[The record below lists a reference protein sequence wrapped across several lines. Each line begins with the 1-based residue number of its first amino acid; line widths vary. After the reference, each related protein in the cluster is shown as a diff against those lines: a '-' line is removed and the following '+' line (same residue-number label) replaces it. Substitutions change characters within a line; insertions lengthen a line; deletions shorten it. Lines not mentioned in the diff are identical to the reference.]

1 MKLKFKVQDYQSN
14 AVNAVV
20 DCFDGQ
26 PKFSGHEY
34 SIDRGT
40 SRDTQQNFETGV
52 RNHEIVLSDLQ
63 LLKNIQTVQKRQGLS
78 PSGSLTAFTAF
89 DSKGQHKALKDG
101 YKPGSPINL
110 DIEMETGTG
119 KTYCYIKT
127 MFEMHERFGW
137 SKFIVIVPSIAIRE
151 GVKKAFDITAD
162 HFAETYKGQ
171 RAQEFIYSSKP
182 TELNNLE
189 PFSSGAGINVMIIN
203 IQAFNAKGAEN
214 RRIYEE
220 LDNFQSRKPIDMI
233 RANKPILI
241 LDEPQK
247 MEGRATLEALPQFDP
262 LMILR
267 YSATHRTQH
276 LKVHR
281 LDAVDAYNSKL
292 VKKIAVRG
300 IQTKNLTGTD
310 EYLYLENIETSPDGP
325 LARIDMEV
333 KRRSGE
339 IKRELKRLGYGD
351 DLYEKS
357 GGLDQYRGYKIT
369 QIDAAQDIVEFSNGR
384 RLFAGDVQ
392 GDVNEDQVRRIQIR
406 ETIRAH
412 FEREK
417 ELFSDKIKVLSL
429 FFIDEVKK
437 YRDYSR
443 EDQKG
448 DYARI
453 FEEEYDFLKKEYL
466 SQLDLKNDGYARYV
480 DGIDPKSTH
489 NGYFA
494 IDKKKRMVDP
504 STKKKGEQKGL
515 SDDVSA
521 YDLIL
526 KDKERLLSFEEPT
539 RFIFSHSALREGWD
553 NPNVFTM
560 CMLKHSDSTI
570 SRRQEVGR
578 GLRLSVNQYGERI
591 DTKELVHK
599 VNVLTVVASE
609 SYENFAKGLQ
619 TEIFE
624 TLSSRPRK
632 ANKDYFK
639 GETIKVDGRKITITE
654 QMAADIN
661 YYLIVNGY
669 VDRAETIT
677 EKYHQDKYEGI
688 RPAFP
693 EEIDRYR
700 DQIFDLVDGV
710 FDDKQVASITVNG
723 RGIKPNRLNPKNFHK
738 KEFKELWKR
747 INRKAIYQVDFD
759 SDELIRNAVRR
770 LDKELITP
778 AVMYHVQRGEQTADV
793 TDHKLRTGEGFKVT
807 STVTETGMTFRTS
820 VTYDLVGKI
829 ALNTRLTRKTVANI
843 LIKISKTKF
852 DQFQKNPEYFISEVS
867 RIIIEQ
873 KANTVLEKL
882 QYNATS
888 ERYENEIFYGAELG
902 VKFVE
907 STSKLKK
914 HIYEYCEFDS
924 KVEGKFVG
932 DLDNSEE
939 IIVYAKLPR
948 GFLIPT
954 PMGDY
959 NPDWAISFK
968 NGTVSHLYFLAET
981 KGSMSSL
988 QLRGIEKAKI
998 KCAQKFF
1005 DELNKH
1011 IESDKVKYDVVD
1023 GYDSL
1028 INIVKD
1034 LEPKRRNLQELKY
1047 GV

>member
-20 DCFDGQ
+20 DCFAGQ
-26 PKFSGHEY
+26 PKFSGHDY
-34 SIDRGT
+34 SIERGT
-40 SRDTQQNFETGV
+40 SRGMDFETGV
-52 RNHEIVLSDLQ
+52 RNHEVVLTDLD
-63 LLKNIQTVQKRQGLS
+63 LLRNIQEVQKRQGLS
-78 PSGSLTAFTAF
+78 PSRSLSAFSSF

-127 MFEMHERFGW
+127 MFEMYQRFGW
-137 SKFIVIVPSIAIRE
+137 SKYIVIVPSIAIRE
-151 GVKKAFDITAD
+151 GVHKSFEITAD
-162 HFAETYKGQ
+162 HFAETYSGQ
-171 RAQEFIYSSKP
+171 RAKCFIYSSKP
-182 TELNNLE
+182 SELSNLE
-189 PFSSGAGINVMIIN
+189 EFSTGAGINVMIIN
-203 IQAFNAKGAEN
+203 IQAFNARGAEN

-220 LDNFQSRKPIDMI
+220 LDNFQSRRPIDMI
-233 RANKPILI
+233 RANKPVLI

-247 MEGRATLEALPQFDP
+247 MEGRATLEALPKFDP

-281 LDAVDAYNSKL
+281 LDAVDAYNKKL

-310 EYLYLENIETSPDGP
+310 EYLYLENIETSPDAP
-325 LARIDMEV
+325 LARMDMEV
-333 KRRSGE
+333 KLRSGE
-339 IKRELKRLGYGD
+339 IKREIRRLSYGD

-357 GGLDQYRGYKIT
+357 GGLDQYRGYKIN
-369 QIDAAQDIVEFSNGR
+369 QIDAAQDIVEFSNGKR
-384 RLFAGDVQ
+384 FFSGDVQ
-392 GDVNEDQVRRIQIR
+392 GDVNEYQVRRIQIR

-417 ELFSDKIKVLSL
+417 ELYSDKIKVLSL

-448 DYARI
+448 EYARI
-453 FEEEYDFLKKEYL
+453 FEEEYELLKKEYL

-480 DGIDPKSTH
+480 DGIDPAKTH

-504 STKKKGEQKGL
+504 STRKSGEQKGL
-515 SDDVSA
+515 SDDKSA

-526 KDKERLLSFEEPT
+526 KDKERLLSFDEHT

-578 GLRLSVNQYGERI
+578 GLRISVNQNGERI
-591 DTKELVHK
+591 DAKELVHQ

-609 SYENFAKGLQ
+609 SYESFVKGLQ
-619 TEIFE
+619 TEIYE

-632 ANKDYFK
+632 ANKEYFK
-639 GETIKVDGRKITITE
+639 GRQIKVDGKKITITE
-654 QMAADIN
+654 QMATDIT
-661 YYLIVNGY
+661 YYLIFNCY
-669 VDRAETIT
+669 VDRTENIT
-677 EKYHQDKYEGI
+677 DKYHQDKDEGI
-688 RPAFP
+688 RPALP
-693 EEIDRYR
+693 EEIDCYR
-700 DQIFDLVDGV
+700 DQIFELVDGV
-710 FDDKQVASITVNG
+710 FDDRQLEKGVNG
-723 RGIKPNRLNPKNFHK
+723 RRIKTNHINPKNFHK

-759 SDELIRNAVRR
+759 SDELVRNAVRK
-770 LDKELITP
+770 LDNELQIP
-778 AVMYHVQRGEQTADV
+778 AVMYHVQRGEQTAEV
-793 TDHKLRTGEGFKVT
+793 TDQKLRDGKGFEGT
-807 STVTETGMTFRTS
+807 STVTETGKGFRTH

-829 ALNTRLTRKTVANI
+829 AKNTRLTRKTVANI
-843 LIKISKTKF
+843 LMKIAKPKF
-852 DQFQKNPEYFISEVS
+852 DQFQTNPEYFISEVS

-873 KANTVLEKL
+873 KASTVLEKL
-882 QYNATS
+882 HYNATS
-888 ERYENEIFYGAELG
+888 ERYEQDIFYGAALG
-902 VKFVE
+902 VNFVK
-907 STSKLKK
+907 TTNKLKK
-914 HIYEYCEFDS
+914 HIYDYCEVDS
-924 KVEGKFVG
+924 KVEGRFVD
-932 DLDNSEE
+932 DLDCSEE

-954 PMGDY
+954 PVGDY

-968 NGTVSHLYFLAET
+968 NGTVAHLYFLAET

-988 QLRGIEKAKI
+988 QLRGVEKAKV

-1011 IESDKVKYDVVD
+1011 IDSDKVRYDVVD
-1023 GYDSL
+1023 SYDSL

-1034 LEPKRRNLQELKY
+1034 LVPKRQNLQQ
-1047 GV
+1047 